1 MNYEPKEWRTGMKR
15 KVFCLWALL
24 VAAVFC
30 VYVPTAGAGADF
42 PKKPIT
48 IVVPYSS
55 GGGTDLQARA
65 LASVADKY
73 FGQPGVVVKKPGGG
87 GAVGA
92 AYVAKSRPDGYTLL
106 YAVPAVVVIK
116 PFMSKVPYKFE
127 DLEPVMRV
135 NDAPRI
141 LVVGS
146 QQPWKTLE
154 EFLAYAKANP
164 GKVKYGSAGPGTTT
178 HIAMEGF
185 AYKAGIKLTHVPF
198 KGCAKAIAAVLGG
211 HVAMFGAIPSE
222 CFQYISSGKMRA
234 LAVFSEERLP
244 ELPDVPT
251 LKEKGIDFSDSSTR
265 ALFVPKGTPPEIK
278 AALHDGFKQTI
289 EDKSFVA
296 LFKKLGEPIS
306 YMNGDEFNKILTQQK
321 DFYGKVLEAIG
332 LKKY

>member
-1 MNYEPKEWRTGMKR
+1 MRKR
-15 KVFCLWALL
+15 KVFSAVFALALL
-24 VAAVFC
+24 VAFVLS
-30 VYVPTAGAGADF
+30 AGAAPVKF
-42 PKKPIT
+42 PTKPIT
-48 IVVPYSS
+48 IVVPYSA

-73 FGQPGVVVKKPGGG
+73 FGQPVVVVTKPGGG

-92 AYVAKSRPDGYTLL
+92 AYVARSKPDGYTLL

-116 PFMSKVPYKFE
+116 PYMVKTPYSFD
-127 DLEPVMRV
+127 DLEPLMRV
-135 NDAPRI
+135 SDSPRI
-141 LVVGS
+141 LVVGA

-154 EFLAYAKANP
+154 EFLDYAKKHP
-164 GKVKYGSAGPGTTT
+164 GAVKYGSAGPGTTT

-185 AYKAGIKLTHVPF
+185 AYAAGIKLTHVPF

-222 CFQYISSGKMRA
+222 CYQYIKAGQMRA
-234 LAVFSEERLP
+234 LAVFSKQRLP

-251 LKEKGIDFSDSSTR
+251 LIEKGINFSDSSTR
-265 ALFVPKGTPPEIK
+265 AFFLPKGVPPEVKKI
-278 AALHDGFKQTI
+278 LHDGFKQTL
-289 EDKSFVA
+289 EDKSFKA

-306 YMNGDEFNKILTQQK
+306 YMSGDEFRKILEEQK
-321 DFYGKVLEAIG
+321 RFYGEVLEKIG